1 MTYLYQNG
9 VFKRSSLVV
18 EEPHTYT
25 PSDGDTVTI
34 DLANGSYQRIVPSGA
49 ASSITISNT
58 VTGVAS
64 YTGAE
69 LTLDIEQ
76 PSDGNMSIT
85 WGTGILWSDGSEPS
99 LSSDG
104 RTCDQ
109 FSLRVLARKNSDG
122 TTTNILAG
130 DKNFMAFAAPAAP
143 FVNAYSALLTNSS
156 DNSPSSPQYAT
167 AASDATMDTNSDSF
181 SVSCWFKST
190 GTNPANFQWLFSKF
204 GAANVYRGYGIYFS
218 ANKLNIQVN
227 SDYQAG
233 TKMELVSTSTVSAFT
248 DGNWHNLLFMYAK
261 GDSGSATQ
269 AQYGIFI
276 DGSAVT
282 MTETVRNITDQ
293 DTSTTEEFAIGYR
306 KVSGATLLWTGNIDE
321 LAFWNEALD
330 SGSAPSA
337 IYNSGSPNNLNS
349 ALYGGYA
356 APQFW
361 YRFGDESGDSYTG
374 QISNAMN
381 SGNDT
386 IDFTGTS
393 GSFSTDVP

>member
-25 PSDGDTVTI
+25 PSDGGTVTI

-85 WGTGILWSDGSEPS
+85 WGTGILWSNNSNPS

-109 FSLRVLARKNSDG
+109 FKLRVLARKNSDG

-130 DKNFMAFAAPAAP
+130 DSNFLAFSAPTAP
-143 FVNAYSALLTNSS
+143 FLNAYSALLTNDSL
-156 DNSPSSPQYAT
+156 NSPVSPQYAT
-167 AASDATMDTNSDSF
+167 AVSDATMDTNNNDF

-190 GTNPANFQWLFSKF
+190 GTNPANHQWLFTKF
-204 GAANVYRGYGIYFS
+204 GASNAYRGYGIYFA

-227 SDYQAG
+227 NDYGAG
-233 TKMELVSTSTVSAFT
+233 TKMELISTSTVSAFT
-248 DGNWHNLLFMYAK
+248 DGNWHNLLFTYQK
-261 GDSGSATQ
+261 GDSGTGTQ

-282 MTETVRNITDQ
+282 MTETARNITDQ
-293 DTSTTEEFAIGYR
+293 DTSTTEEFAVGYR
-306 KVSGATLLWTGNIDE
+306 KVSTPVLLWTGNIDE
-321 LAFWNEALD
+321 LAFWDQALD
-330 SGSAPSA
+330 ENDAPSA
-337 IYNSGSPNNLNS
+337 IYNSGSPNDLNTY
-349 ALYGGYA
+349 LYGGYPT
-356 APQFW
+356 PQFW

>member
-25 PSDGDTVTI
+25 PSDGGTVTI

-49 ASSITISNT
+49 ASSIIISNT

-76 PSDGNMSIT
+76 PSAGSMSIT
-85 WGTGILWSDGSEPS
+85 WGTGILWSDNATPS
-99 LSSDG
+99 LSTAG

-109 FSLRVLARKNSDG
+109 FRLRVIARKNSDG

-130 DKNFMAFAAPAAP
+130 DKNFTPFAAPAAP
-143 FVNAYSALLTNSS
+143 FVNAYSALLTNDSANTPLS
-156 DNSPSSPQYAT
+156 AQYAT
-167 AASDATMDTNSDSF
+167 AASDATMDTFSGNF

-190 GTNPANFQWLFSKF
+190 GTNPANHQWLFAKF
-204 GAANVYRGYGIYFS
+204 GAASVYRGYGIFFAS
-218 ANKLNIQVN
+218 NKLNIQVN
-227 SDYQAG
+227 SDYGAG
-233 TKMELVSTSTVSAFT
+233 TKMELISTSTVSAFT
-248 DGNWHNLLFMYAK
+248 DGGWHNLLFIYTK
-261 GDSGSATQ
+261 GDSGTSTQ

-276 DGSAVT
+276 DGSAVA

-293 DTSTTEEFAIGYR
+293 DTATTEEFSLGYR
-306 KVSGATLLWTGNIDE
+306 KISGATLLWTGNIDE
-321 LAFWNEALD
+321 LAFWDQALSPGD
-330 SGSAPSA
+330 APTA
-337 IYNSGSPNNLNS
+337 IYNSGTPNDLSS
-349 ALYGGYA
+349 ALYGAY
-356 APQFW
+356 PSPYYW

-386 IDFTGTS
+386 ITFTNTS

>member
-49 ASSITISNT
+49 ASSITISDT

-85 WGTGILWSDGSEPS
+85 WGSGILWSSGSNPS
-99 LSSDG
+99 LSSEG

-109 FSLRVLARKNSDG
+109 FRLRVLARKNSDG
-122 TTTNILAG
+122 STTNILAG
-130 DKNFMAFAAPAAP
+130 DANFIYFAGPTAP
-143 FVNAYSALLTNSS
+143 FANTYSALLTNDSA
-156 DNSPSSPQYAT
+156 NTPSSPQYAT
-167 AASDATMDTNSDSF
+167 AASDATMDTYNDSF

-204 GAANVYRGYGIYFS
+204 GAANVYRGYGIYFA

-227 SDYQAG
+227 NDYQAG
-233 TKMELVSTSTVSAFT
+233 TKMELISTSTVSAFT
-248 DGNWHNLLFMYAK
+248 DGNWHNLLFMYQK
-261 GDSGSATQ
+261 GDSGVGTQ

-306 KVSGATLLWTGNIDE
+306 KVSTPTLLWTGNIDE
-321 LAFWNEALD
+321 LAFWSYALSPGD
-330 SGSAPSA
+330 APSA
-337 IYNSGSPNNLNS
+337 IYNSGTPTNLDTD
-349 ALYGGYA
+349 LYGGYSP
-356 APQFW
+356 PQYW

-386 IDFTGTS
+386 IDFTNTS

>member
-25 PSDGDTVTI
+25 PSDGGTVTI

-76 PSDGNMSIT
+76 PSAGSMSIT
-85 WGTGILWSDGSEPS
+85 WGSGILWSDGSEPS

-130 DKNFMAFAAPAAP
+130 DKNFMAFAAPVAP

-156 DNSPSSPQYAT
+156 SNTPDPAVAQYAT
-167 AASDATMDTNSDSF
+167 AASDATMDTNNGSF

-190 GTNPANFQWLFSKF
+190 GTNPLNWQWLFSKF
-204 GAANVYRGYGIYFS
+204 GASNVYRGYGIYFF

-227 SDYQAG
+227 NDYGAG

-248 DGNWHNLLFMYAK
+248 DGNWHNLLFIYAK
-261 GDSGSATQ
+261 GDSGTATQ

-293 DTSTTEEFAIGYR
+293 DTSTTEEFAIAYR
-306 KVSGATLLWTGNIDE
+306 KVSNPVLLWTGNIDE
-321 LAFWNEALD
+321 LASWDRWA
-330 SGSAPSA
+330 
-337 IYNSGSPNNLNS
+337 
-349 ALYGGYA
+349 
-356 APQFW
+356 
-361 YRFGDESGDSYTG
+361 
-374 QISNAMN
+374 
-381 SGNDT
+381 
-386 IDFTGTS
+386 DFKVYMS
-393 GSFSTDVP
+393 QQHRK